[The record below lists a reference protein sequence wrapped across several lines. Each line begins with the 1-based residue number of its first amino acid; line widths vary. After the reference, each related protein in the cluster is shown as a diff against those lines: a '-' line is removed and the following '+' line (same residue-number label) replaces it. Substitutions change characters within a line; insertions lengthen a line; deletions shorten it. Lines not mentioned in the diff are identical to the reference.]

1 MKVRFYEYNIKLID
15 YNTRVLKRYELK
27 FILEFEYSSILEY
40 ISKYKEIVKQVK
52 NLYVSEL
59 ESDNEY
65 YFYIRKKKYLLSKG
79 VDLI

>member
-15 YNTRVLKRYELK
+15 YNSRVCKRYELK

-59 ESDNEY
+59 ESDNEF
-65 YFYIRKKKYLLSKG
+65 YFYIRKKKYLLSEE
-79 VDLI
+79 VNII